1 VYIKLPFEA
10 PPLEF
15 ITCGIGQPA
24 LTQPSIA
31 FCFNNSSVIP
41 ADSSTPT
48 FAIASKAGTLNF
60 DSILSG

>member
-1 VYIKLPFEA
+1 LSPSLNNTISNITLPKFLDIPSSLA
-10 PPLEF
+10 P
-15 ITCGIGQPA
+15 
-24 LTQPSIA
+24 
-31 FCFNNSSVIP
+31 SVIP